1 MGISVSPLHM
11 VKLPHAHFDPWHE
24 HAMRITVVILLTTQ
38 TTTYT
43 LLNKIV
49 CDFDKGNELLRVGT
63 PRLSTCAARQS
74 IKAGSW

>member
-1 MGISVSPLHM
+1 MIV

-49 CDFDKGNELLRVGT
+49 RDFDKET
-63 PRLSTCAARQS
+63 E
-74 IKAGSW
+74 SWYTMLVYLCG